1 MYSGRRRLLAAT
13 AAGAA
18 ALAAGCLGEDDGDGT
33 TDAPVE
39 RGSGNPAGED
49 SPGDDHGDP
58 SVESGTDVPIDEMA
72 TFPEDRSCEL
82 CNMFPARH
90 PDWNAQLVHEDG
102 KRRFFC
108 TPGCAI
114 GYLVSPETFGGP
126 DEPVANLWVN
136 DFEAREY
143 VDGFEV
149 HWVLEDD
156 VSRVDDPMYN
166 PYPFAEGEDA
176 LAFVDDHED
185 LDADDV
191 VTTDAID
198 VEIARE
204 YRGWEL
210 RNAD

>member
-18 ALAAGCLGEDDGDGT
+18 ALAAGCLSEDGDDTTDVPVEGESGDDAPGED
-33 TDAPVE
+33 
-39 RGSGNPAGED
+39 GE
-49 SPGDDHGDP
+49 P
-58 SVESGTDVPIDEMA
+58 SVESGADVPIDEMA
-72 TFPEDRSCEL
+72 AFPEDRSCEV

-102 KRRFFC
+102 TRGFCC
-108 TPGCAI
+108 TPGCAVA
-114 GYLVSPETFGGP
+114 YLVSPETFDGP

-136 DFEAREY
+136 DFESHEH
-143 VDGFEV
+143 VDGFDV
-149 HWVLEDD
+149 YWVLEDD
-156 VSRVDDPMYN
+156 TGRIDDPMYN
-166 PYPFAEGEDA
+166 PYPFAEEDNA
-176 LAFVDDHED
+176 LAFVDGYDD

-198 VEIARE
+198 VEVARE

-210 RNAD
+210 RDVD